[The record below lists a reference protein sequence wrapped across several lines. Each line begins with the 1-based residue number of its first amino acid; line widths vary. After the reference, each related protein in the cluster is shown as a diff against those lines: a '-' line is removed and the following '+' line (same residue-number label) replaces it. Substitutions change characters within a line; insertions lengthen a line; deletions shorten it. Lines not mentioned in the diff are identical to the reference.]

1 MIRRPPRSTLFPYT
15 TLFRSAR
22 EVAAKADAPLAA
34 TAVDRAEQYA
44 DVCVAEQWRLAKQD
58 LRGADQALALLAGAN
73 SPRATPGGVG
83 EIRTGPCDLNG
94 VDHASTQA
102 LDARPS

>member
-1 MIRRPPRSTLFPYT
+1 MLRIRVLDALYWAGDSVAGAQA
-15 TLFRSAR
+15 AR

-58 LRGADQALALLAGAN
+58 LRGADPALARLSGAPRPRDAPGEVAASRTCLVPPHGMVAGR
-73 SPRATPGGVG
+73 PR
-83 EIRTGPCDLNG
+83 
-94 VDHASTQA
+94 
-102 LDARPS
+102 